1 MSEPHLPGQTPTPK
15 PLDSDDLTKT
25 VVMPQHPIPGTP
37 PPDKGR
43 QRWKPPSLEELH
55 ELLPGYA
62 IDKLLGCGG
71 MGAVYRGVQTQLGRT
86 VAIKLL
92 PPDLEQE
99 DPTFAERFKNEAKL
113 MAMLAH
119 PSIVAVYDFGQTAA
133 GQLFFIMEY
142 VDGTD
147 VARMISSQTR
157 LPASEAL
164 KITIQVCEAL
174 AAAHEVGIIHR
185 DIKPANVLIN
195 AKRQVKVAD
204 FGLAQLNDAQQG
216 LTKTGH
222 AVGTPDYLAPEIY
235 LLGASADNR
244 TDLYSL
250 GVMLYQMLTGY
261 IPRGAFKPASLFVPG
276 LNPRFDAIISRA
288 LQVDRSERYQSAA
301 EMRHDLDLI
310 ATESSALPT
319 LPPAT
324 AKRSASVVQS
334 AAPRP
339 TAQRT
344 AAPASPPLKS
354 GSRSTAAQSAKDNAQ
369 AAATGSP
376 SSFWR
381 SEHRTRL
388 VTAAIGVLLCL
399 AVGFLALRRIG
410 DGLVML
416 SYDLPFLVHR
426 AGSADAVRA
435 VYLDELDGEFLDRR
449 VQATLLDKLREAGA
463 KAVIYDII
471 FDRAYPDP
479 AVDEAFAAAI
489 RRFRGVDKDDKPV
502 PGARP
507 GFVMLAC
514 GRKLLDQAGAAGE
527 QLIPPTDVLLG
538 AASDF
543 GLVTLMPD
551 DSYTVRELSTGT
563 RDEASITWKTAMAL
577 GSKLEE
583 SKRLEPRWVNYAGPP
598 PHPEQEGA
606 VSAIR
611 SCSVRN
617 VIDGADPAF
626 LRDKVVIVGGRPGIV
641 SPKLGE
647 DLFSTPFHRIDSRG
661 FPLMSGVE
669 VQANILANL
678 LNHNWL
684 TRSSHEADLLLILL
698 VSLLAGVGL
707 TLVRPL
713 MGVMVTVTT
722 ILLLMIAGLLTIHY
736 GLRWFPWSVAA
747 FSQMPVA
754 LVWGTA
760 SRFYIERFY
769 RMKLSEEQRRLREAF
784 ARYVSE
790 PMLERLTTEGF
801 HMKIGGEKVLAAMMF
816 TDIEA
821 FTDICQR
828 VRDPEIIVENLNGY
842 FERTTGHIFDHD
854 GVVIKFI
861 GDAIFAAWGV
871 PFGDAQAPIKSV
883 RAAWKLFENAKLLIA
898 GDELRTRVGLHF
910 GEVLAGNIGSSRH
923 VDYTLIGDAVN
934 LAARLEGLNKM
945 LGTSILL
952 SDVVYEHL
960 NHEFCTRR
968 VGKLRVK
975 GRQDTTTVYEL
986 LGPATQTE
994 LPAWVNDY
1002 HAALITL
1009 EAGDFLQARRLF
1021 AQVDQARLHGDGPS
1035 RFFLE
1040 LLERGER
1047 PLSGVV
1053 DLKEK

>member
-1 MSEPHLPGQTPTPK
+1 MSEPHLPGQSPAPPTPA
-15 PLDSDDLTKT
+15 SADLTQT
-25 VVMPQHPIPGTP
+25 VVLPQNQAARPATP
-37 PPDKGR
+37 EKSR
-43 QRWKPPSLEELH
+43 QRWRPPSLEELH
-55 ELLPGYA
+55 ELMPGYA

-92 PPDLEQE
+92 PPDLEQD
-99 DPTFAERFKNEAKL
+99 DPSFAERFKNEAKL

-119 PSIVAVYDFGQTAA
+119 PSIVAVYDFGQTKE
-133 GQLFFIMEY
+133 GQLFFVMEY

-147 VARMISSQTR
+147 VAHLISSQSR

-164 KITIQVCEAL
+164 KITLQVCDAL
-174 AAAHEVGIIHR
+174 AAAHELGIIHR

-195 AKRQVKVAD
+195 TRRQVKVAD
-204 FGLAQLNDAQQG
+204 FGLAKLHDGQHG

-250 GVMLYQMLTGY
+250 GVMLYQMLTGQ
-261 IPRGAFKPASLFVPG
+261 IPRGAFKPAATFVPG

-288 LQVDRSERYQSAA
+288 LQVDRAERYQSAA

-310 ATESSALPT
+310 ATESGAQP
-319 LPPAT
+319 PPAAAMGST
-324 AKRSASVVQS
+324 PFAQS

-339 TAQRT
+339 SAQRT
-344 AAPASPPLKS
+344 ASASPPLKS
-354 GSRSTAAQSAKDNAQ
+354 GSRS
-369 AAATGSP
+369 AAAKTSKLTPPPAASGGTGT
-376 SSFWR
+376 FWR
-381 SEHRTRL
+381 SEGRTRL
-388 VTAAIGVLLCL
+388 VTAALGVLMCL
-399 AVGFLALRRIG
+399 AVGYLALRRLG
-410 DGLVML
+410 EGLVML

-426 AGSADAVRA
+426 AGSADDVRA

-449 VQATLLDKLREAGA
+449 VQASLLDKLREAGA
-463 KAVIYDII
+463 KAVVYDII

-489 RRFRGVDKDDKPV
+489 RRFRGVDQDDKPV

-507 GFVMLAC
+507 GVVMLAC
-514 GRKLLDQAGAAGE
+514 GRKLLDQAGASGE

-543 GLVTLMPD
+543 GLVTLMHD
-551 DSYTVRELSTGT
+551 DAFAVRELSTGS
-563 RDEASITWKTAMAL
+563 RDEASITWKTALAL
-577 GSKLEE
+577 GSKLDEA
-583 SKRLEPRWVNYAGPP
+583 KRLEPRWVNYAGPP
-598 PHPEQEGA
+598 PHPEQVDA

-617 VIDGADPAF
+617 VIDGVDPTF
-626 LRDKVVIVGGRPGIV
+626 LRGKVVIVGGRPGIV

-669 VQANILANL
+669 VQANILVNL

-684 TRSSHEADLLLILL
+684 TRSSHAADLLLILI

-713 MGVMVTVTT
+713 MGVMVTVAT
-722 ILLLMIAGLLTIHY
+722 ILVLMIGGVLSIHY

-747 FSQMPVA
+747 FAQMPMA
-754 LVWGTA
+754 LLWGTA
-760 SRFYIERFY
+760 SHFYIERFY
-769 RMKLSEEQRRLREAF
+769 RIKLTEEQQRLREAF

-816 TDIEA
+816 TDIES

-871 PFGDAQAPIKSV
+871 PFGDAHAPIKSV
-883 RAAWKLFENAKLLIA
+883 RAAWRLFENAKLIIG

-910 GEVLAGNIGSSRH
+910 GEVLAGNIGSTRH

-960 NHEFCTRR
+960 NHEFRTRR
-968 VGKLRVK
+968 VGKFRVK
-975 GRQDTTTVYEL
+975 GRQDITTVYEL

-1009 EAGDFLQARRLF
+1009 EAEDFGQARRLF

-1035 RFFLE
+1035 RFFID
-1040 LLERGER
+1040 LLARGER
-1047 PLSGVV
+1047 PLNGVV